1 LEGVYSMEI
10 QVLKSA
16 NKEKSKDFITE
27 RIHNES
33 DSSKRNEALKLIKLF
48 QNIPN
53 LSKLLQDNEEQ

>member
-1 LEGVYSMEI
+1 MEI
-10 QVLKSA
+10 QVLKST
-16 NKEKSKDFITE
+16 NEEKFKDFITE

-53 LSKLLQDNEEQ
+53 LSMLLQENKE

>member
-1 LEGVYSMEI
+1 MEGVYSMEI

-16 NKEKSKDFITE
+16 NEEKFKDFITE

-33 DSSKRNEALKLIKLF
+33 DCSKRNEALKLIKLF

>member
-1 LEGVYSMEI
+1 MEI

-16 NKEKSKDFITE
+16 NEEKFKDFITE